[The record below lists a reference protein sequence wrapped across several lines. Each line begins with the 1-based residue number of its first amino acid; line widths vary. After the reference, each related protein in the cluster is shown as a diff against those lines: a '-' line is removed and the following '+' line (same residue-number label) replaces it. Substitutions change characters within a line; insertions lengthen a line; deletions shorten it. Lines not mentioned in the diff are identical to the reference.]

1 MPNGELILYATDDG
15 VTKIQFRT
23 VDGTVW
29 LTQAEIA
36 ELFDTT
42 KQNISLHIKNIL
54 SSEELVENSVVKEYL
69 TTAADGKSYMT
80 KYYNLDVILA
90 VGYRVQSPRGAQFR
104 QWATAVIKEYG
115 IKGFAI
121 NDELLKN
128 PGWEYFDELIG
139 EAKLIDK
146 K

>member
-69 TTAADGKSYMT
+69 TTAADSDPEPCQKPIPTVPASNCT
-80 KYYNLDVILA
+80 
-90 VGYRVQSPRGAQFR
+90 VQLGRIQR
-104 QWATAVIKEYG
+104 
-115 IKGFAI
+115 
-121 NDELLKN
+121 
-128 PGWEYFDELIG
+128 
-139 EAKLIDK
+139 
-146 K
+146 

>member
-36 ELFDTT
+36 KLFGTT
-42 KQNISLHIKNIL
+42 KQNISLHIKNTL

-80 KYYNLDVILA
+80 RYYNLDVILA
-90 VGYRVQSPRGAQFR
+90 IGYRVQSPRGAQFR
-104 QWATAVIKEYG
+104 QWATAVLKEYG

-128 PGWEYFDELIG
+128 PDWNYFDELIG
-139 EAKLIDK
+139 EAKLSDK

>member
-15 VTKIQFRT
+15 VAKIQFRT
-23 VDGTVW
+23 VNGTVW

-36 ELFDTT
+36 ELFGTT

-69 TTAADGKSYMT
+69 TTAADDKSYMT

-104 QWATAVIKEYG
+104 QWATAVLKEYG
-115 IKGFAI
+115 VKGFAI

-128 PGWEYFDELIG
+128 PDWDYFDELAG
-139 EAKLIDK
+139 EAKLTNK

>member
-104 QWATAVIKEYG
+104 QWATAVLKEYG

-128 PGWEYFDELIG
+128 PDWNYFDELIG
-139 EAKLIDK
+139 EAKLSDK